1 MDIYLKCGNDEIRLP
16 VLPAGYEVNSKYNHS
31 SAQVVTFGEMA
42 IKGTK
47 GLDSFSL
54 SSFFPGSNIHG
65 GYKTRGGWKSPLV
78 LTNKIKGWA
87 DKKKVVRVIITETNV
102 NEEFLITDF
111 THGESGANGDV
122 DYSISFMQYR
132 RPTVVESGTKSTLKK
147 RSKKELMQATYTVKK
162 NDTLRSIAKKF
173 FGSSAKFKTLAKL
186 NHISAPYKINIG
198 QELLLK

>member
-1 MDIYLKCGNDEIRLP
+1 MDIYLKSGSDEIRLP
-16 VLPAGYEVNSKYNHS
+16 VLPASYEVSAKYNHS
-31 SAQVVTFGEMA
+31 GAEIVTFGEMS

-78 LTNKIKGWA
+78 LTNKIKSWA
-87 DKKKVVRVIITETNV
+87 DGKKVVRVIITGTNV

-111 THGESGANGDV
+111 SHGESGAAGDV

-132 RPTVVESGTKSTLKK
+132 RPTVAESGTKKALKK
-147 RSKKELMQATYTVKK
+147 RRGKELTQTTYTVRK
-162 NDTLRSIAKKF
+162 NDTLKSIAKKF
-173 FGSSAKFKTLAKL
+173 LGSSAKFLTLAKL
-186 NHISAPYKINIG
+186 NHIPAPYKINIG